1 MKDEVYNKIFE
12 SLKTVGKLNVDYA
25 VNFTELY
32 ATHEKVMNISMKGYT
47 FTAYYETDQFCMQ
60 YPNIRGVNQV
70 IFWEK
75 DGCDCFCESLIH
87 IAQQKEDDTKT
98 EENS

>member
-12 SLKTVGKLNVDYA
+12 SLKTIGKMNVDYA

-47 FTAYYETDQFCMQ
+47 FTAYYETDQFSMQ
-60 YPNIRGVNQV
+60 YPNISGVNQV
-70 IFWEK
+70 IYWEK
-75 DGCDCFCESLIH
+75 EGCDCFCESLIN
-87 IAQQKEDDTKT
+87 IAQKKEDGEVCQT
-98 EENS
+98 NQ

>member
-47 FTAYYETDQFCMQ
+47 FTAYYETDQFSMQ
-60 YPNIRGVNQV
+60 YPDSIGVSQV
-70 IFWEK
+70 IYWEK
-75 DGCDCFCESLIH
+75 EGCDCFCESLIH
-87 IAQQKEDDTKT
+87 IAQKKEDEK
-98 EENS
+98 NV